1 MVSIMTFN
9 NFLQLIDNINQDFYF
24 YVRVNEKDLPL
35 SKITVSSNDFL
46 AYPGKHAVTKRK
58 IVKLFKNMHNRGL
71 SLYIF
76 YHNQRIPVYG
86 IQISIENISVT
97 LM

>member
-1 MVSIMTFN
+1 MTFN

-35 SKITVSSNDFL
+35 SKITVSSDGFL
-46 AYPGKHAVTKRK
+46 AYPGKQAVTKRK
-58 IVKLFKNMHNRGL
+58 IIKLFKNMHNRGL
-71 SLYIF
+71 SLFIF
-76 YHNQRIPVYG
+76 YNNQRIPVYG
-86 IQISIENISVT
+86 IQISIENTSVT